1 MPNQMS
7 PIDRRFSKIWFWH
20 LPMKH
25 FEIVHEQLLFSEN
38 KTQINQS
45 IHFDGLKRTFFQSAY
60 GSLSTRSAGRNSFN
74 LNINQFRFFCW
85 IFIELFE
92 FTVCSQIVL
101 HYHRIWHDIYK
112 QLVEQLRQSNIYDNH
127 ELISVIPK

>member
-1 MPNQMS
+1 
-7 PIDRRFSKIWFWH
+7 
-20 LPMKH
+20 MKH

-74 LNINQFRFFCW
+74 LNINQFRFFLLN
-85 IFIELFE
+85 F
-92 FTVCSQIVL
+92 
-101 HYHRIWHDIYK
+101 HRTIRVYCMF
-112 QLVEQLRQSNIYDNH
+112 SNCPALSPNLTRYIQAA
-127 ELISVIPK
+127 S